1 MTDSKLFQPINIG
14 DLTLNHRIVLAPL
27 TRVKSTEK
35 GHAPYASVM
44 KVYYSQRASDP
55 GTLLITEATLVAQ
68 KAGVFKNIPGIWSQE
83 QIDAWKEITDAVHAK
98 GSFIFCQLWGQ
109 GRAAHAAHLKDEDP
123 SLDFVAPSAIKLSYT
138 AETPRPLS
146 IDEIH
151 EYPKLFAQAAANAV
165 FKAGFDGVEINAVNG
180 FLIDQFI
187 QDVSNKRTDAYGGS
201 VENRTRFALEII
213 DAVVDTVGA
222 HRTAFRVSPWNTW
235 QEMRMDDPIP
245 TFSRLVTEIGQRHAD
260 LAYLHVIEPRV
271 DGTDT
276 RKDEPGANESNDFIR
291 KLWAPKPLISAG
303 GYTREEAMK
312 IADEKGEL
320 VAFGRYFISNPD
332 LPKKL
337 KKNLPLTPY
346 NRSTFYLPG
355 EVTEGYTDYPFASE
369 E

>member
-1 MTDSKLFQPINIG
+1 MTDSKLFQPIKVG

-27 TRVKSTEK
+27 TRFKSTEK
-35 GHAPYASVM
+35 GHVPYTSVM
-44 KVYYSQRASDP
+44 KEYYSQRASDP
-55 GTLLITEATLVAQ
+55 GTLLITEATLITQ
-68 KAGVFKNIPGIWSQE
+68 KAGVFRNIPGIWTQE

-109 GRAAHAAHLKDEDP
+109 GRAAYASDLKHEDA
-123 SLDFVAPSAIKLSYT
+123 SLEFVAPSAIKLSYT
-138 AETPRPLS
+138 PETPRPLTL
-146 IDEIH
+146 DEIY
-151 EYPKLFAQAAANAV
+151 EYPKLFAQAAVNAV
-165 FKAGFDGVEINAVNG
+165 FKAGFDGVELNAVNG

-187 QDVSNKRTDAYGGS
+187 QDVSNQRTDAYGGS
-201 VENRTRFALEII
+201 IENRARFPLEVI
-213 DAVVDTVGA
+213 DAVVDAVGA

-235 QEMRMDDPIP
+235 QEMRMEDPIP
-245 TFSRLVTEIGQRHAD
+245 TFSYLVAKIGQHHAD

-271 DGTDT
+271 NGTET
-276 RKDEPGANESNDFIR
+276 REDVPGAGESNDFIR
-291 KLWAPKPLISAG
+291 ELWAPRLLISAG
-303 GYTREEAMK
+303 GYTREDAMK
-312 IADEKGEL
+312 VADEKGGL